1 MLKVPKNLSYKDR
14 FQVQYLIPDG
24 WVLFR
29 QKGKKSLEGWL
40 TFYTKAI
47 WKKRAIDVTDFEY
60 PYDKGVMALLLQSV
74 FGITMDIEGDFYQF
88 NKWGDVRK
96 VSNLK
101 GLLRNYFSF
110 LHHRAK
116 IENSRFMMEYFNL
129 YFYNSH
135 KVVLDQPE
143 YQKFIPWSDDEFG
156 DIFEVSGHENHVIR
170 SRISFN
176 RNNYRIVVTDEVYE
190 DRSIDYKKWDV
201 IASLTKTACLEN
213 DGFVSCREV
222 VSSLN
227 PLIEH
232 TLKEC
237 SDPDYNKNKGVSSRK
252 IMSYFDEVVKLNG
265 FTSTPCQ
272 RKVNGVNSKGRVITR
287 RPELEVVSHNVVSQ
301 GSVYENL

>member
-1 MLKVPKNLSYKDR
+1 MVDFIY
-14 FQVQYLIPDG
+14 QG
-24 WVLFR
+24 H
-29 QKGKKSLEGWL
+29 LEEEGP
-40 TFYTKAI
+40 
-47 WKKRAIDVTDFEY
+47 IDVTDFEY

-96 VSNLK
+96 VSILK

-110 LHHRAK
+110 LFITDK

-156 DIFEVSGHENHVIR
+156 DIFEVSGHENHVVR

-190 DRSIDYKKWDV
+190 DRSIDYKKGM

-222 VSSLN
+222 VSLLN

-237 SDPDYNKNKGVSSRK
+237 SDPEYYKNKGVSSRK

-265 FTSTPCQ
+265 FTSTPSQ

-287 RPELEVVSHNVVSQ
+287 RPELEVISHNVVSQ
-301 GSVYENL
+301 GSVYENLDLAFSAQTQFTMNTNKDIQSLQSIEG